1 MLCDS
6 CYHSLQVNSAIFL
19 WSILPV
25 QYSCRSSQVNCTTA
39 AQLSLAH
46 ISPHW
51 EQCLTEVNQELKLK
65 TYIPRIIKIVTN
77 KANKQQI
84 LRQQFDSDLL
94 GETKCPYKNGL
105 YNWFGEFTL
114 ARWSCSK
121 DLRLPQSWSAH
132 SVRQSVQ
139 KVEHNL

>member
-1 MLCDS
+1 MTAAVTACRSTQL
-6 CYHSLQVNSAIFL
+6 AIFL

-46 ISPHW
+46 VSPHW

-65 TYIPRIIKIVTN
+65 TFIPRIIKIVTN

-94 GETKCPYKNGL
+94 WETKCPYKNGL
-105 YNWFGEFTL
+105 YDWFGEFTL
-114 ARWSCSK
+114 AR
-121 DLRLPQSWSAH
+121 
-132 SVRQSVQ
+132 
-139 KVEHNL
+139 